1 MKNIF
6 LTAARKRF
14 RFDSVKGERTTE
26 ELFTL
31 PLTSKSGFDL
41 DTIAKTVNRQL
52 KAQAEES
59 FVETSNNP
67 LKAELEEKLEVV
79 TTVIGIIK
87 AENEAARL
95 KRSRLEEAHALR
107 DALASAK
114 ARKLGEA
121 SEEDLEKRLA
131 ELEASIN

>member
-87 AENEAARL
+87 AENEADRLRRAR
-95 KRSRLEEAHALR
+95 REEAHALR